1 MKKALIVIVLLLLI
15 VAGGV
20 YYFLTNLDSLV
31 KAAIEKYGSEVTQ
44 TAVRVD
50 RVKIDLTQG
59 AGGIY
64 GLTVANPGGFDA
76 KQAFAL
82 GETSV
87 KINLKSIGE
96 EVIVIDAITVRAPKV
111 MYEMNAAREGSLN
124 KLYDN
129 ISKSIPAGSKAGKEE
144 AADAGPKLIIRKLV
158 FEKGAVDAR
167 LVPLDGKTYSAK
179 LPELNMANLGAPDG
193 ATGSALAKEILGRI
207 TKSAQEEVKRQ
218 VIDKRLNAAID
229 AERKKIES
237 EAQKRIEEEKKKLDP
252 RLQDLLKR

>member
-1 MKKALIVIVLLLLI
+1 MKKTLVVIVILLLI

-20 YYFLTNLDSLV
+20 YYFLSNLDMLV

-50 RVKIDLTQG
+50 RVKIDLKQG

-64 GLTVANPGGFDA
+64 GLTVANPRGFDT
-76 KQAFAL
+76 KQAFSL

-96 EVIVIDAITVRAPKV
+96 DVIVIDAITVRAPKV

-129 ISKSIPAGSKAGKEE
+129 ISKSIPAGKAGKEE
-144 AADAGPKLIIRKLV
+144 SADAGPKLIIRKLV
-158 FEKGAVDAR
+158 FEDGAVDAR
-167 LVPLDGKTYSAK
+167 LVPLDNKTYSVK
-179 LPELNMANLGAPDG
+179 LPAINMANLGAPRG

-207 TKSAQEEVKRQ
+207 TKAAQEEVKRQ
-218 VIDKRLNAAID
+218 VIDKQLKSAVD